1 MNKLWRIFATGFCFT
16 LFAAGGLILT
26 VLILPVQRLFCNDL
40 LTAQKQSRK
49 TVQYATKFFIG
60 VMELTKISQFS
71 VKNRRNI
78 SNIRGSL
85 VICNHPS
92 LIDVVL
98 LISVIPDAVCIV
110 KANLFKNPFIKGVLS
125 NTGYISNDNAEQ
137 LIEDCRDSLALGNN
151 LIVFPEGTRTTPG
164 KPLRFK
170 RGVANIAIRC
180 GSAIQCLKLDI
191 NPTTLTKNEKWYRVP
206 ERKFHVELTLLP
218 TAPLPNRQDET
229 PVTVVSRVYTRE
241 LEQFYNKE
249 LERNVR
255 VKG

>member
-1 MNKLWRIFATGFCFT
+1 MNKLWRIFATGLCFS
-16 LFAAGGLILT
+16 LFALGGLILT
-26 VLILPVQRLFCNDL
+26 VLVLPVQRLFCQDL
-40 LTAQKQSRK
+40 LIAQQRSRK
-49 TVQYATKFFIG
+49 TVQYAIKFFIG
-60 VMELTKISQFS
+60 VMQITQISKFR
-71 VKNRRNI
+71 VENRRKF

-110 KANLFKNPFIKGVLS
+110 KASLFKNPFIRGVLS

-137 LIEDCRDSLALGNN
+137 LIEDCRDSLAKGNN
-151 LIVFPEGTRTTPG
+151 LIMFPEGTRTTPN
-164 KPLRFK
+164 KPVKFK

-180 GSAIQCLKLDI
+180 GSPIQCFKLTI

-206 ERKFHVELTLLP
+206 VRKFQVELTLLSA
-218 TAPLPNRQDET
+218 APQPNKHDEI
-229 PVTVVSRVYTRE
+229 PVTLLSRVYTRE

-249 LERNVR
+249 LEKHVGL
-255 VKG
+255 KG